1 MQFIPKFRYPLI
13 GLWVLLTALSF
24 WLYPRYELVLSLE
37 MHQSTEQVP
46 SVYHSIHT
54 RGFSADHHR
63 YFSGGVASGDG
74 YRRYETVLRT
84 RQPIRMLRLD
94 PMIKPGPVRIRSFEL
109 TGAQKDSWSMAQLQ
123 QRIESVQQLPPPVLS
138 DSGAELALVSQGEDP
153 YFTLK
158 LNPQVY
164 GDRTTEKA
172 GVVLVVFALLW
183 ALLLWCAVRVRRWH
197 EANPWLLALVMG
209 RLRRFGSVFSDPG
222 LIVFTPGVVVVVSG
236 LCLTFLVG
244 VSLKLNFSSLE
255 VWNNHYKLE
264 SREPSLSW
272 GEAKVIR
279 SDEWYVHSPW
289 VFSQAQRGLPVDNSN
304 IGPPGAALLVAVPVK
319 HISMIAQP
327 KYWGF
332 LFLDVDRAFA
342 WFWMVKA
349 LGLLLFGFLLFLT
362 LTRNDFVLSIAGAVG
377 LYSSSY
383 LQWWFSAF
391 TPEVLTGFMASLVG
405 AIYLFKG
412 TRQRSVW
419 AGALILPLSMVNL
432 ILHLYPAHIVP
443 LAYLAVFLLVPLLGM
458 AWARGVVQPLLKTR
472 LWAGVLA
479 MAVFCGLAYSVWL
492 AAWPAV
498 QAMMGTVYPGH
509 RFSLGGG
516 LGLEQVLMGFF
527 EFWRDAYAYPNN
539 GVNQSE
545 TARFIYLFPVG
556 LLALV
561 FYQHDKRLAALI
573 LAGTL
578 YAVFCM
584 FWMSWYMPE
593 PLRLALAKL
602 GWSLVP
608 SNRLY
613 MGLGVASLL
622 VLVLTCQLMSK
633 AGPAGRW
640 RQVLAWTVAPVLLTL
655 SWWYL
660 RGFDPA
666 FYNVQRLVAGVLIV
680 GGMVAAV
687 VLGRRTWL
695 LALLLVAGWHNL
707 QVNPI
712 LSGTDVLLN
721 KTVFTS
727 GAHLAG
733 EGNSKWAVFGDL
745 KVAQGLR
752 AQGQDVLNGVQYAP
766 NHAVMKLFDPL
777 GQNQQAWN
785 RYANM
790 GLTLSNDV
798 RSAGFEL
805 RAQDLFLINIH
816 PCHPAFEQAGV
827 TRFAFANVGDPGTFD
842 CLNSVQA
849 FPSVDVF
856 YYERVR

>member
-1 MQFIPKFRYPLI
+1 MGR
-13 GLWVLLTALSF
+13 WVLLTALSF

-37 MHQSTEQVP
+37 MHQSAGQVP
-46 SVYHSIHT
+46 SVYHSFHN

-63 YFSGGVASGDG
+63 YFSGGVALGDG
-74 YRRYETVLRT
+74 YRQYETVLRT

-94 PMIKPGPVRIRSFEL
+94 PMIKPGPVRIREFEL
-109 TGAQKDSWSMAQLQ
+109 TGAQKDEWSMAQLQ

-138 DSGAELALVSQGEDP
+138 DSGTELVLVSQGEDP
-153 YFTLK
+153 YFTFK
-158 LNPQVY
+158 VDPQIY
-164 GDRTTEKA
+164 GDRITETA
-172 GVVLVVFALLW
+172 VLVLAVFAVFW
-183 ALLLWCAVRVRRWH
+183 ALFLWLMLRVQRWH
-197 EANPWLLALVMG
+197 QSNPWLMALVLG
-209 RLRRFGSVFSDPG
+209 RLRRWGAVISDPG
-222 LIVFTPGVVVVVSG
+222 LIVFTPAVILVVSG
-236 LCLTFLVG
+236 LFLTFLLG
-244 VSLKLNFSSLE
+244 VSMKLNFSSLE

-264 SREPSLSW
+264 IQEPSVSL

-289 VFSQAQRGLPVDNSN
+289 VFSQAQRGLPLDNSN
-304 IGPPGAALLVAVPVK
+304 IGPPGASLLVAVPVK
-319 HISMIAQP
+319 HISMVAQP

-332 LFLDVDRAFA
+332 LFLNVDRAFA

-349 LGLLLFGFLLFLT
+349 LGLLLLGLLLFLT
-362 LTRNDFVLSIAGAVG
+362 LTRNDFVLSMAGAVG

-391 TPEVLTGFMASLVG
+391 TPEILTGFMASLVG

-443 LAYLAVFLLVPLLGM
+443 LAYLAVFLLVPLVGM

-472 LWAGVLA
+472 WVAGGLAVL
-479 MAVFCGLAYSVWL
+479 VFSGLAYSVL
-492 AAWPAV
+492 TAAWPAV
-498 QAMMGTVYPGH
+498 QSMMGTVYPGR

-516 LGLEQVLMGFF
+516 LGSEEVLMGFF
-527 EFWRDAYAYPNN
+527 EFWRDAYAYPSN

-556 LLALV
+556 LLALG
-561 FYQHDKRLAALI
+561 FYRHDKRLAALI
-573 LAGTL
+573 AAGTL
-578 YAVFCM
+578 YALFCM
-584 FWMSWYMPE
+584 FWMSWYLPE
-593 PLRLALAKL
+593 TVRMVLAKL
-602 GWSLVP
+602 GWSYVP
-608 SNRLY
+608 GNRLY
-613 MGLGVASLL
+613 MGLGIASMV
-622 VLVLTCQLMSK
+622 VLILTCQLMNK
-633 AGPAGRW
+633 VGPAGRW
-640 RQVLAWTVAPVLLTL
+640 RTLLAWTVAPTLLVL

-660 RGFDPA
+660 RGFDPV
-666 FYNVQRLVAGVLIV
+666 FYNVQRLAAGVLIV

-695 LALLLVAGWHNL
+695 LALLLLAGWHNM

-712 LSGTDVLLN
+712 LSGADVLLN

-745 KVAQGLR
+745 KIAQGLR

-777 GQNQQAWN
+777 VQNQQAWN

-790 GLTLSNDV
+790 GLSLSSDV
-798 RSAGFEL
+798 RLVGFEL
-805 RAQDLFLINIH
+805 RAPDLFLINIH

-842 CLNSVQA
+842 CLKSVQA
-849 FPSVDVF
+849 FPSEDVF